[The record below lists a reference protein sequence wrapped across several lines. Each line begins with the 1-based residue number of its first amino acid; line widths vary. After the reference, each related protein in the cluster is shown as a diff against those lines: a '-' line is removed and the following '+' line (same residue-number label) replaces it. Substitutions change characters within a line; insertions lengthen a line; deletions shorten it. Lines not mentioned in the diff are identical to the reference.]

1 MTDQLPPGYVDEMME
16 RRVPMKRQGRVE
28 ELTPALVFLASD
40 ASSYVNG
47 ITMPVDGGLLTG

>member
-1 MTDQLPPGYVDEMME
+1 MME
-16 RRVPMKRQGRVE
+16 RRVPMKRTGRID

-47 ITMPVDGGLLTG
+47 ISLPVDGGLLTG